1 MKFKFNDNQD
11 FQLKAINNVVELFN
25 GLGEYS
31 INSNDLSNI
40 HSIEPNMPEDE
51 DLDEEWLLENLQF
64 VQEEFD
70 AEMDAKQTPTMKIGA
85 SLDLEKEEGQM
96 LEGVSNDT
104 YSYPSFSIEME
115 TGTGKTYV
123 YLRSIL
129 ELNQKYGFSKFIIVV
144 PSIAI
149 YQGVKKSFEI
159 TRDHFRAI
167 YGNDRVD
174 LKAYDGAKPQKV
186 KAFATNK
193 NVEILL
199 ITLASFN
206 SKKNNLYKSTDK
218 LPGELKPY
226 EYIQQTRPIVI
237 MDEPQNMSSQ
247 ISKDALRTLKPLFSL
262 RYSATHKDTPNLLY
276 RLTPVEAFRRNLVK
290 RIQVVGIEQVD
301 TGGKALMSLKT
312 VKGTGRSA
320 KATIVAST
328 SKNGIVKVEEIILKQ
343 DQDLFD
349 KTNLEEHKGY
359 TVTNI
364 GSEKGKEFIQ
374 FENEVTL
381 TTDGG
386 DGVSRP
392 DIFRYQIRETIEQ
405 HIHHQKKMKKRG
417 VKVISLFFID
427 KVKNFIGDG
436 ENEGLIRKIFNE
448 EFRRLRDDL
457 EEFKSKSPDDVQASY
472 FASYKHKPKGGQE
485 QTIYVDSEGTNAK
498 QKTAEKKQFELIMKG
513 KERLLSFD
521 EDVCFIFA
529 HSALKEG
536 WDNPNVFQI
545 CTLNQ
550 TLSVTKKRQEIG
562 RGLRLAVNQD
572 GERLHD
578 DQVNI
583 LTVVANESYESFAN
597 SLQQE
602 YIEKEGEA
610 PPAPKPKRAPA
621 ERNNEYYTSEDFKSF
636 WKKLT
641 LKSRYD
647 IVVKTDELVNE
658 IEEKLKEPHN
668 KFPSPKM
675 VITKGNFVM
684 TSFNFRIKSI
694 EEDKALVSIIKE
706 DSIGNRKVLGG
717 GLFEDEGIPL
727 EEGMNL
733 ERILKEPKLRGFVVH
748 NIESYK
754 SDPEVLFKNGERVT
768 RFKPLNFQVSDNR
781 ERGSRESQV
790 SQQRFNV
797 FNVIDKLEQATKL
810 TKDTCFKILQKVP
823 LEEQQ
828 KIFQNPEG
836 FSNKLIDIVKNSLA
850 NHVADNINFEISNT
864 SMDKDVEEL
873 FPASIDYVQSEIVP
887 TPNHGLYDNTQ
898 KDSEVED
905 HFITHKLEAD
915 NNVNLFFKFPSK
927 YKIDFPKII
936 GNYNP
941 DWAVIRKDNE
951 GVKIQLV
958 RETKG
963 TADVSKLRFSHE
975 IRKVKVA
982 HKHFS
987 ALGIDY
993 DVIKGDEPTWYIK
1006 KNDQSEGQNKIF

>member
-11 FQLKAINNVVELFN
+11 FQIKAINNVVELFN
-25 GLGEYS
+25 GLGKQEIGTS
-31 INSNDLSNI
+31 SFTNLN
-40 HSIEPNMPEDE
+40 SIESNLPEDE
-51 DLDEEWLLENLQF
+51 DLDEEWLLENLQY

-70 AEMDAKQTPTMKIGA
+70 AEMDARDTPTMKIGS

-123 YLRSIL
+123 YLRTIL
-129 ELNQKYGFSKFIIVV
+129 ELNEKYGFSKFIIVV

-149 YQGVKKSFEI
+149 YQGVKKSFKI
-159 TRDHFRAI
+159 TRDHFRTL

-174 LKAYDGAKPQKV
+174 LRAYDGNKPQEV

-199 ITLASFN
+199 ITLAAFN
-206 SKKNNLYKSTDK
+206 SKGNNLYKQTDK
-218 LPGELKPY
+218 LPGELRPF
-226 EYIQQTRPIVI
+226 EYVQQTRPIVI
-237 MDEPQNMSSQ
+237 MDEPQNMNSQ

-262 RYSATHKDTPNLLY
+262 RYSATHKDTPNLVY

-301 TGGKALMSLKT
+301 TGGKALMSLKK
-312 VKGTGRSA
+312 VKGTGKSA
-320 KATIVAST
+320 KATLVTST
-328 SKNGIVKVEEIILKQ
+328 NKKGLQKIEEVILKTG
-343 DQDLFD
+343 DNLFE
-349 KTNLEEHKGY
+349 KTNFEEHVGY
-359 TVTNI
+359 RVNNI
-364 GSEKGKEFIQ
+364 GSEKGNEFIQ
-374 FENEVTL
+374 FENEVTIS
-381 TTDGG
+381 TEGG

-405 HIHHQKKMKKRG
+405 HILHQKKMKKSG

-427 KVKNFIGDG
+427 KVKNFVGDG
-436 ENEGLIRKIFNE
+436 VSEGIIKKIFNE
-448 EFRRLRDDL
+448 EFRRLRDSL
-457 EEFKSKSPDDVQASY
+457 EDFQGKSPDEVQASY
-472 FASYKHKPKGGQE
+472 FASYKRKPKGGE
-485 QTIYVDSEGTNAK
+485 EETIYVDSEGTNAK
-498 QKTAEKKQFELIMKG
+498 QKEAEKKQFQLIMKK
-513 KERLLSFD
+513 KEQLLSFD
-521 EDVCFIFA
+521 EPVCFIFA

-536 WDNPNVFQI
+536 WDSPNVFQI

-550 TLSVTKKRQEIG
+550 TLSVSKKRQEIG

-572 GERLHD
+572 GERIHD

-602 YIEKEGEA
+602 YIDKEGEA

-621 ERNNEYYTSEDFKSF
+621 KRNNDYYTSEDFKAF

-641 LKSRYD
+641 LKSKYN
-647 IVVKTDELVNE
+647 IVVKTEELVEE
-658 IEEKLKEPHN
+658 IGEKFKEPHN
-668 KFPSPKM
+668 KFPTPKM

-684 TSFNFRIKSI
+684 TSYSFRIKTI
-694 EEDKALVSIIKE
+694 EEGKANISLVKE
-706 DSIGNRKVLGG
+706 DSLGNKQVLGG
-717 GLFEDEGIPL
+717 ALFSEDGIPL
-727 EEGMNL
+727 TEGVNL
-733 ERILKEPKLRGFVVH
+733 EKELKEPKLRGFVVH

-754 SDPEVLFKNGERVT
+754 SDPEILFKNGERLT
-768 RFKPLNFQVSDNR
+768 RFKPLYYQVSDNR
-781 ERGSRESQV
+781 ERGSRESQA
-790 SQQRFNV
+790 SQQRFDV
-797 FNVIDKLEQATKL
+797 FNIIDKLEQATKL
-810 TKDTCFKILQKVP
+810 TKDTCFKILKKIP
-823 LEEQQ
+823 LEEQS

-836 FSNKLIDIVKNSLA
+836 FSNKLIDIVKNTLA
-850 NHVADNINFEISNT
+850 NHVAENINFEIST
-864 SMDKDVEEL
+864 DTMDKDVEEL
-873 FPASIDYVQSEIVP
+873 FPPTVNYVQSEIVP

-898 KDSEVED
+898 KDSEIED
-905 HFITHKLEAD
+905 HFITHKLEED
-915 NNVNLFFKFPSK
+915 NNINLFFKFPSK

-941 DWAVIRKDNE
+941 DWAVIRKDNQD
-951 GVKIQLV
+951 VKIQLV

-975 IRKVKVA
+975 IRKVQVA
-982 HKHFS
+982 HKHFT

-1006 KNDQSEGQNKIF
+1006 KNVKLDDETIF